1 MSGRYS
7 RYRRTTNYPY
17 RRGVSN
23 SRRPSISQR
32 ANANI
37 RNAFQ
42 QKDSTEVVINA
53 RQTIACKQETVG
65 ALNVFDALYH
75 SEFYNNYAPMYD
87 QLRIDKVKAKVTALQ
102 WPNAANNNNS
112 NLTIYTAFDRNGL
125 DQGQINTIN
134 VNNNIQNNAGLTR
147 HIVTTIGNDV
157 CTYSSALSKNL
168 NAGSPFEIIRYISP
182 STVQE
187 KSQYISTDSL
197 RKWYRS
203 FNSDIVSYANDE
215 REEWDANIDPKNPCY
230 LEKCDAIPFKPT
242 YLFGVTSF
250 GDLIGSCVFNVELDI
265 CVTFRGLRKSRT
277 M

>member
-17 RRGVSN
+17 RRGVRS
-23 SRRPSISQR
+23 RPSLSQR

-53 RQTIACKQETVG
+53 KQKISCSSNMTG
-65 ALNVFDALYH
+65 ALSVFDALFR

-87 QLRIDKVKAKVTALQ
+87 QVRIDKVKAKFTALQ
-102 WPNAANNNNS
+102 WPTSTANANT

-125 DQGQINTIN
+125 DIGQ
-134 VNNNIQNNAGLTR
+134 VQLENNKSRIF
-147 HIVTTIGNDV
+147 TTIGKDV

-168 NAGSPFEIIRYISP
+168 NNGSAFETIRYISP
-182 STVQE
+182 STVSE

-197 RKWYRS
+197 RQWYTR
-203 FNSDIVSYANDE
+203 FNEDECVYENSTNDYKDNCE
-215 REEWDANIDPKNPCY
+215 SKNPCY
-230 LEKCDAIPFKPT
+230 LVRDESTPFKPT
-242 YLFGVTSF
+242 YLVGVEGYTQF
-250 GDLIGSCVFNVELDI
+250 NGTCIFNVELDI